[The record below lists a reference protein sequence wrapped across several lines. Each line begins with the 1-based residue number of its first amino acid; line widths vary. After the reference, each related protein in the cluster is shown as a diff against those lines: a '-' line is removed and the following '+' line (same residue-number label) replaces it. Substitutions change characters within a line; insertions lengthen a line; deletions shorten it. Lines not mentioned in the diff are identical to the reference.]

1 MKTLIEELFPTN
13 IRASTNS
20 VTVVSP
26 SLLMWFSSNDFSLGN
41 TSSDSSEK
49 NSTKKSPPTPVD
61 PRKSNEIT

>member
-26 SLLMWFSSNDFSLGN
+26 SWRYMCFPVTISALEHSSSIAL
-41 TSSDSSEK
+41 K
-49 NSTKKSPPTPVD
+49 KKSPPTPVD
-61 PRKSNEIT
+61 PRIKRNNIIGI

>member
-1 MKTLIEELFPTN
+1 MKTLIEELFST

-26 SLLMWFSSNDFSLGN
+26 SCWCYMWFSSNDFSLGN

-49 NSTKKSPPTPVD
+49 IPQKSHPPVD